1 MMRSPRAVFKSS
13 HAMHPQGHLE
23 IKLNCGN
30 CFSCNFYLALALP
43 SNLTFYSKVISQD
56 NCYCLSLSND
66 LRFLNCCSILG
77 ITHAP
82 VKPLLTQ

>member
-1 MMRSPRAVFKSS
+1 
-13 HAMHPQGHLE
+13 MHPQGHLE
-23 IKLNCGN
+23 IKLNCGS
-30 CFSCNFYLALALP
+30 CFSCNFYLALALR

-56 NCYCLSLSND
+56 NSYCLSLSND
-66 LRFLNCCSILG
+66 LRFINCCSILG

>member
-1 MMRSPRAVFKSS
+1 
-13 HAMHPQGHLE
+13 MHPQGHLE

-30 CFSCNFYLALALP
+30 CFSCNFYLALALH

-56 NCYCLSLSND
+56 NSYCLSLSND
-66 LRFLNCCSILG
+66 LRFINCCSILW